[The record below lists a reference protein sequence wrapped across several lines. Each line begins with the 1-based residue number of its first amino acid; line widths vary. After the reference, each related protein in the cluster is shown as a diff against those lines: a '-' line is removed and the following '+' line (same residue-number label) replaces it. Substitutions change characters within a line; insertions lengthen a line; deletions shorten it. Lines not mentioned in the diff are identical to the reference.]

1 MRPSNQKSIYALL
14 CKNMDEV
21 DECNAEYLDE
31 KIQKLDAL
39 VRAGRMATDMMVT
52 EIKRAMA
59 EAELLDRDGIKT
71 PVRIRE
77 IESKG
82 FDDTTHIKENYDL

>member
-52 EIKRAMA
+52 EHQRAKLKKELA
-59 EAELLDRDGIKT
+59 EFNKLSEKIEL
-71 PVRIRE
+71 RE

-82 FDDTTHIKENYDL
+82 FDDTTHIKDNFDY

>member
-21 DECNAEYLDE
+21 DECKTEYLEE
-31 KIQKLDAL
+31 KVQKLDAL
-39 VRAGRMATDMMVT
+39 VRASRMVT
-52 EIKRAMA
+52 DLMVVEHQRAKLDA
-59 EAELLDRDGIKT
+59 VLLDRDGDRT
-71 PVRIRE
+71 SVRVRE

-82 FDDTTHIKENYDL
+82 FDDTTHIKDDFNL